1 MASCNLCNR
10 AEAFTRWGRTP
21 VLQPTST
28 SANSVAQRGGR
39 ADLEVCPQ
47 SQCGQDLRGVA
58 GRLDLREDLL
68 DLTPLVDHEGG
79 ALDPHHFL
87 AVHVLLLPHAVSLRD
102 FLIDVAQQRIWK
114 ALVLLEGSLCLG
126 RVLGNAEH
134 HHALL
139 FKLLERV
146 AKLARFY
153 GAARSTGFRIEEE
166 HRLLAAYS
174 VQIERFAR
182 IGL

>member
-28 SANSVAQRGGR
+28 SANSVAQGGGR
-39 ADLEVCPQ
+39 PGLELCPQ
-47 SQCGQDLRGVA
+47 SQCGQALRGVA

-87 AVHVLLLPHAVSLRD
+87 AVHVLLLPHAVSLDR
-102 FLIDVAQQRIWK
+102 K
-114 ALVLLEGSLCLG
+114 
-126 RVLGNAEH
+126 
-134 HHALL
+134 
-139 FKLLERV
+139 
-146 AKLARFY
+146 
-153 GAARSTGFRIEEE
+153 
-166 HRLLAAYS
+166 S
-174 VQIERFAR
+174 VV
-182 IGL
+182 